1 MEKNVKF
8 SVSVIECNAD
18 KFMDDFGG
26 YVQAFRDGYMDNKI
40 FYLNA
45 PQSVKDDISKLSEE
59 GIEVGEYN

>member
-1 MEKNVKF
+1 MEKNINF

-26 YVQAFRDGYMDNKI
+26 YVQAFRDGAMGNKI

-45 PQSVKDDISKLSEE
+45 QQSVKDDISKLYEE
-59 GIEVGEYN
+59 GIEVEEYN